1 MDEFIT
7 KLQLLEAIIAGST
20 DVQCESTDERRL
32 LLEEL
37 TAAGADTKAAM
48 DYYSDDETDHL
59 VVARSDS
66 NTNSRITCYVETSA
80 ERQTIMFAQVADLF
94 WPSEPEIS
102 RQDFDAAFAI
112 LMSRGDDDG

>member
-1 MDEFIT
+1 MDEFLT
-7 KLQLLEAIIAGST
+7 KPQLLEAIIAGST

-37 TAAGADTKAAM
+37 TAAGAETTTAKN
-48 DYYSDDETDHL
+48 YFSDDDTDHL

-66 NTNSRITCYVETSA
+66 NRRITCYRETSA
-80 ERQTIMFAQVADLF
+80 DRQTIMFAQVADLF
-94 WPSEPEIS
+94 WTPEPEIS
-102 RQDFDAAFAI
+102 WQDFDDAFAI

>member
-1 MDEFIT
+1 MGEFTT
-7 KLQLLEAIIAGST
+7 KLQLLEAIMDGIT

-37 TAAGADTKAAM
+37 TAACADTKMALN
-48 DYYSDDETDHL
+48 DFSDDDTDYM
-59 VVARSDS
+59 VVALSDS
-66 NTNSRITCYVETSA
+66 DNSRITCYVETSEA
-80 ERQTIMFAQVADLF
+80 RQTIMFAQVADLF
-94 WPSEPEIS
+94 LPSEPEIS

>member
-37 TAAGADTKAAM
+37 TAAGAETTTAKN
-48 DYYSDDETDHL
+48 YFSDDDTDHL

-66 NTNSRITCYVETSA
+66 NRRITCYNCTA
-80 ERQTIMFAQVADLF
+80 DNRQTIMFAQVADLF
-94 WPSEPEIS
+94 WTPEPEIS
-102 RQDFDAAFAI
+102 WQDFDDAFAI

>member
-1 MDEFIT
+1 MDEFTT
-7 KLQLLEAIIAGST
+7 KLQLLEAIMAGST
-20 DVQCESTDERRL
+20 DIQCESTDERRL
-32 LLEEL
+32 LLKEL
-37 TAAGADTKAAM
+37 VAAGAETTTAVNWF
-48 DYYSDDETDHL
+48 SDDDTDHL

-66 NTNSRITCYVETSA
+66 NTNNRITCYVETSA

-94 WPSEPEIS
+94 LPSEQEIS